1 MRSAPVFS
9 ERPGDFHGSL
19 IPVEICPFQ
28 CQQFAAMHTGS
39 GGQHDYGMWQV
50 SAAASHTHNDH
61 LDRMMLDR
69 LKKPSTIFL
78 GSPAVIDMVN
88 CHCQQ
93 VSVVDIGKIKME
105 MGIGV

>member
-1 MRSAPVFS
+1 
-9 ERPGDFHGSL
+9 
-19 IPVEICPFQ
+19 
-28 CQQFAAMHTGS
+28 
-39 GGQHDYGMWQV
+39 
-50 SAAASHTHNDH
+50 
-61 LDRMMLDR
+61 MMLDR
-69 LKKPSTIFL
+69 LKKPSTIFM